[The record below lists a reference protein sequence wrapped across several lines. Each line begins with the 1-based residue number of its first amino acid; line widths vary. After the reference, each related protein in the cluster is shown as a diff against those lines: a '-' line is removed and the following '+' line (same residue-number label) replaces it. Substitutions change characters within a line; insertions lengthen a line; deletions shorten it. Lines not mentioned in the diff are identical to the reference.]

1 MAAKKKPV
9 EEKPVEAPA
18 PAVEIESLEVPTER
32 AAGRIVGEGAAAVD
46 ELVRILHE
54 EAKVI

>member
-1 MAAKKKPV
+1 MQTPPERKGGRMITGDSAQAKAA
-9 EEKPVEAPA
+9 
-18 PAVEIESLEVPTER
+18 
-32 AAGRIVGEGAAAVD
+32 

>member
-1 MAAKKKPV
+1 MKTPPERKGGRMIAGDSAQAK
-9 EEKPVEAPA
+9 
-18 PAVEIESLEVPTER
+18 AV
-32 AAGRIVGEGAAAVD
+32 